1 MNLGQITIDLMQQVA
16 EETCNCLHHAVKRA
30 NQKTA
35 KEAGDS
41 ITLGHSKE
49 MDMTEEACKHLCGL
63 IPEIGNTKLEA
74 YDLAIS
80 AAALHNRPVI
90 KQALEAIRQAAT
102 ILDSEEFRKAFHEE
116 AQTAQREREA
126 ELVKQAAEE
135 ELKGEQHEETQ
146 QEAPNAPIGKDHD
159 QF

>member
-1 MNLGQITIDLMQQVA
+1 
-16 EETCNCLHHAVKRA
+16 
-30 NQKTA
+30 
-35 KEAGDS
+35 
-41 ITLGHSKE
+41 
-49 MDMTEEACKHLCGL
+49 MTEEACKHLCGL